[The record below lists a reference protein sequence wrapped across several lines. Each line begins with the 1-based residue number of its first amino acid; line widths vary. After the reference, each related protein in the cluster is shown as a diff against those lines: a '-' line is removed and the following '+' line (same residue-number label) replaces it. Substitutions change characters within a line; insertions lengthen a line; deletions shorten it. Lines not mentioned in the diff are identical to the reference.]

1 MIPLE
6 KSRSP
11 VMRHL
16 FLLLALVSTLIVAS
30 TSSADQVRA
39 TRSSVGA
46 QRKGPVAKLVELE
59 RRKNEWLRQT
69 FTNNK

>member
-1 MIPLE
+1 MIPQE

-11 VMRHL
+11 LMRRL
-16 FLLLALVSTLIVAS
+16 FVLLALVSTLMVAT

-69 FTNNK
+69 FQNK